1 MHQIFKMQADLN
13 DYVFKKKN
21 IKDQEGQILTTEK
34 LIESGKQENIGPNTL
49 TNEWLTK
56 YLVALDDESRELRE
70 ELLWKWWSKDTLN
83 MQNIRVEI
91 IDQLHFW
98 VSLAMSA
105 GMTADD
111 VNSIYEQKWKKNF
124 ERQDADYS
132 KATKYDDNKEI
143 K

>member
-1 MHQIFKMQADLN
+1 MQADLN